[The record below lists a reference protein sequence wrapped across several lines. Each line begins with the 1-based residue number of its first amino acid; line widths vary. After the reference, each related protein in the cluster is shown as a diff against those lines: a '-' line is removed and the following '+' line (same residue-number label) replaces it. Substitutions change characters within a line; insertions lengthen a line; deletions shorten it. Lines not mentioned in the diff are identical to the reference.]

1 MVTESLQSQHCRLW
15 YSPSGVSAED
25 QVLPCGARSTR
36 EVADRGMADVQ
47 VSTKLKVG
55 VMWDH
60 NGTYMEGF
68 GFQYRDQQIRVELD
82 RMDGAGG

>member
-1 MVTESLQSQHCRLW
+1 M
-15 YSPSGVSAED
+15 GVA
-25 QVLPCGARSTR
+25 
-36 EVADRGMADVQ
+36 Q

-68 GFQYRDQQIRVELD
+68 GFQYRDQQIRVELN
-82 RMDGAGG
+82 RMAELEGEPHTFDQKPPARCPVHAW

>member
-1 MVTESLQSQHCRLW
+1 LKHFRLRTW
-15 YSPSGVSAED
+15 GSYGE
-25 QVLPCGARSTR
+25 
-36 EVADRGMADVQ
+36 Q

-68 GFQYRDQQIRVELD
+68 GFQYRDQTITVEINMEDKLSCTPFTFSLIH
-82 RMDGAGG
+82 MHLIVPILHCVVPVIGS